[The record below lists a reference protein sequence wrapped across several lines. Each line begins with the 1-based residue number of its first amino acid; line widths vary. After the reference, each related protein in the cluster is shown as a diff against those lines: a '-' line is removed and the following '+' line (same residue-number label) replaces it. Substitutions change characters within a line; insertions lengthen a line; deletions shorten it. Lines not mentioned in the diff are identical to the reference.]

1 MKHNE
6 HWFFKSWRPY
16 LAWQYGFIC
25 LCDFVLLP
33 CLYFWVQQFETQAVN
48 DAYREWKP
56 LTTQNGGLFHMA
68 HMAIVGVSAYGRS
81 QEKMGM
87 MPSISAM
94 PQARM
99 TETITETETIKTPLR
114 PSMGDGARV
123 KPPQDD

>member
-1 MKHNE
+1 MKNE

-81 QEKMGM
+81 QEKIGFMGSNQPM
-87 MPSISAM
+87 MRSD
-94 PQARM
+94 R
-99 TETITETETIKTPLR
+99 EEITETETIKTSLR
-114 PSMGDGARV
+114 PSIGDGARA